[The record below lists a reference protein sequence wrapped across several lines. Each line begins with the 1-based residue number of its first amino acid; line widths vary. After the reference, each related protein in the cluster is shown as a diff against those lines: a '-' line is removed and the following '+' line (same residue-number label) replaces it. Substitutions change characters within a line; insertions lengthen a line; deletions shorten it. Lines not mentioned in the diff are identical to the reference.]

1 MDSYIG
7 QIRLFAGNYAPQDW
21 ALCNGASLT
30 IQDYQAL
37 YSLIGVTYGG
47 DGVTHFQL
55 PNLQLVLPV
64 GVSTTATATTSA
76 YRLGE
81 TGGTFAVTLTQA
93 QLPSHTHTLNVL
105 TTPANQTVP
114 QSGSMPAA
122 LPNGFTG
129 YAKPVPGG
137 SMVAMATVAST
148 AVGAAG
154 GSQPHFNGMP
164 VINMHYII
172 CISGLY
178 PNLS

>member
-21 ALCNGASLT
+21 ALCNGASLA
-30 IQDYQAL
+30 IKAYPAL

-47 DGVTHFQL
+47 DGVTKFQL

-64 GVSTTATATTSA
+64 GINTTATTTTSA
-76 YRLGE
+76 YRLGA

-93 QLPSHTHTLNVL
+93 QLPSHTHLLNVL
-105 TTPANQTVP
+105 TTPATHTAP
-114 QSGSMPAA
+114 QSGDMPAA

-129 YAKPVPGG
+129 YAKPVAGG
-137 SMVAMATVAST
+137 SLVAMATVAPT
-148 AVGAAG
+148 AVGATG
-154 GSQPHFNGMP
+154 GSQAHFNGMP
-164 VINMHYII
+164 VINMNYII

-178 PNLS
+178 PNFP